1 MSDEVSV
8 QYSTDEQV
16 LETVVNQARV
26 LAGGLPGA
34 LSRLTVTVGAHRVDI
49 EWQAPT
55 VVASAA
61 PLAALGTVVVPESA
75 VVAEPTIG
83 DAVTAPLVGTFYMA
97 PEPGA
102 APFVSVGDVVEAGQ
116 QLAIIEAMKI
126 MNRID
131 AERAGKVVKI
141 LVGDGEMVEFG
152 QELIFIDPDDLDSG
166 RGSDG

>member
-8 QYSTDEQV
+8 QHSTDEQV

-34 LSRLTVTVGAHRVDI
+34 LSKLTVTIGASRVDI

-55 VVASAA
+55 VVAHAAAA
-61 PLAALGTVVVPESA
+61 PLATVLVPATEVVV
-75 VVAEPTIG
+75 EPTIG
-83 DAVTAPLVGTFYMA
+83 DAVTAPLVGTFYMS

>member
-8 QYSTDEQV
+8 RYSTDEQV

-34 LSRLTVTVGAHRVDI
+34 LSRLTVTIGAHRVDI

-55 VVASAA
+55 AVAHAA
-61 PLAALGTVVVPESA
+61 PLAAAVVLPEVA
-75 VVAEPTIG
+75 VVAEPSIG
-83 DAVTAPLVGTFYMA
+83 DAVTAPLVGTFYLA

>member
-26 LAGGLPGA
+26 LAGGLPGS
-34 LSRLTVTVGAHRVDI
+34 LSRLTVTIGAHRVDI
-49 EWQAPT
+49 EWQAT
-55 VVASAA
+55 TGVVHTAA
-61 PLAALGTVVVPESA
+61 PVAAVVMPDVA

-152 QELIFIDPDDLDSG
+152 QELIFVDPDDLDSG
-166 RGSDG
+166 LGSSDG